1 MNHDLLVRFLRQRRE
16 LGERELYLHDLSAG
30 EALAM
35 LREPP
40 RSYPAAVAGTGA
52 APLSAVSA
60 ADLAAPV
67 PDASPALAALRAE
80 ALACTR
86 CRLCETRTSVVFG
99 EGHAAARLVVV
110 GEAPGAEEDR
120 SGRPFVGRA
129 GKLLDQLLL
138 SVGFPREQVF
148 ICNVLKC
155 RPPDNRNPLPEEVAQ
170 CAPFLHGQLEEIRP
184 GALLAVGKFAAQT
197 LLATEESIGA
207 LRQRI
212 HSYRGIPLIATY
224 HPAFLLRS
232 PQWIRP
238 VWHDLQ
244 LLRQVLD
251 EQA

>member
-1 MNHDLLVRFLRQRRE
+1 MNHDLLIRFLRQRRE
-16 LGERELYLHDLSAG
+16 LGERELYLHDLSARD
-30 EALAM
+30 ALA
-35 LREPP
+35 LVKEPP
-40 RSYPAAVAGTGA
+40 RSYHATAAGGPTPAASAIHVGLPPA
-52 APLSAVSA
+52 AP
-60 ADLAAPV
+60 
-67 PDASPALAALRAE
+67 SPALAALRAE

-86 CRLCETRTSVVFG
+86 CRLCDTRTSVVFG
-99 EGHAAARLVVV
+99 EGHPAARLVVV

-120 SGRPFVGRA
+120 TGRPFVGRA

-138 SVGFPREQVF
+138 SAGFPREQVF

-155 RPPDNRNPLPEEVAQ
+155 RPPENRNPLPDEVAQ

-197 LLATEESIGA
+197 LLATEDSIGA
-207 LRQRI
+207 LRQRT